1 MKITEQLESALH
13 DFVRA
18 SDAAKESPSD
28 RQMARRVIEQST
40 LVAELAKREGF
51 GGAPTT
57 DESESVSRP

>member
-1 MKITEQLESALH
+1 MRITEQLESALD

-28 RQMARRVIEQST
+28 QQMARRVIEQST

-51 GGAPTT
+51 GGGPTT
-57 DESESVSRP
+57 DESESVSRT